1 MLTHN
6 ACVPKL
12 WAAGSTK
19 EHIMEVIVKK
29 WGNSAAVRIP
39 ASVMAAAHVD
49 LDQAVE
55 VREEQGRIVIEPVRR
70 KVYKL
75 DELLGGITGKN
86 LHEPVDF
93 GSPEGKEAW

>member
-1 MLTHN
+1 
-6 ACVPKL
+6 
-12 WAAGSTK
+12 
-19 EHIMEVIVKK
+19 MEVIVKK

-39 ASVMAAAHVD
+39 AAIMAAAHVA
-49 LDQAVE
+49 LDQPVE

-86 LHEPVDF
+86 LHKPIDTGAPV
-93 GSPEGKEAW
+93 GKEVW